1 MEEKYC
7 ERCGV
12 YLGVVRADKKY
23 CESCAKALRN
33 ERSRKGIRRKKEIV
47 TCAFCGKPLE
57 QISVTQKYHRECSHP
72 AHLKIMRERKKD
84 YIKKP
89 VPVNKKRDNT
99 TKKILSVEQVQRL
112 ADKAGISYAMASL
125 KLATGELTYEW

>member
-23 CESCAKALRN
+23 CASCSKALHN
-33 ERSRKGIRRKKEIV
+33 ERSRKGICRKPEIV

-57 QISVTQKYHRECSHP
+57 QIYVTQKYHRECSYP
-72 AHLKIMRERKKD
+72 AHLKITREYKKN
-84 YIKKP
+84 INKP
-89 VPVNKKRDNT
+89 APVNKKRDNT
-99 TKKILSVEQVQRL
+99 TKILSVEQVQRL

-125 KLATGELTYEW
+125 KLATGELTYER

>member
-12 YLGVVRADKKY
+12 YLGVVRVDKKY
-23 CESCAKALRN
+23 CASCAKALHN
-33 ERSRKGIRRKKEIV
+33 ERNRKGICRKTEIV

-57 QISVTQKYHRECSHP
+57 QISVTQKYHRECAYP
-72 AHLKIMRERKKD
+72 AHLKIARERKKD

-89 VPVNKKRDNT
+89 APVNKKRDNT
-99 TKKILSVEQVQRL
+99 TKILSVEQVKRL

-125 KLATGELTYEW
+125 KLATGELTYER